1 MEYNILKHIKD
12 ESDLLEYEKYLT
24 ENFNS
29 DQKTIKDTEQVV
41 NSVTPYREK
50 YPTRT
55 TGQSIIPSYRSSPV
69 YFQGYLKNNI
79 GKLVKVESLLGDR
92 LESRIGILLDVGSD
106 YIVLKLYKSCCSMMI
121 RSSSVKYITI
131 AHDNDMNKIILQGE
145 TF

>member
-29 DQKTIKDTEQVV
+29 DKKAFKDTEQAVEAV
-41 NSVTPYREK
+41 APYK
-50 YPTRT
+50 DAIPAKAIGKSFT
-55 TGQSIIPSYRSSPV
+55 PSYLSSPA

-92 LESRIGILLDVGSD
+92 LESRIGFLLDIGSD

-131 AHDNDMNKIILQGE
+131 AHDNDMNKIIL
-145 TF
+145 